1 MRRFL
6 AHALVLFAL
15 APAALA
21 QTISYYHEASCP
33 SVDRRTMTRLK
44 RDAAVALGM
53 LPAPDCHPDAR
64 VRYLGISGG
73 GWTAAIPRVHVNG
86 YDRADGTHVPD
97 YDRRPPSDDAAR
109 TQNVNG
115 YDRAD
120 GTHVDDYVR
129 RPAKRD

>member
-53 LPAPDCHPDAR
+53 LPAPDCHPDVR
-64 VRYLGISGG
+64 VRYLGISGAL
-73 GWTAAIPRVHVNG
+73 TPRRIWINEYV
-86 YDRADGTHVPD
+86 RQDGTKVAGHWRSSPAPPD
-97 YDRRPPSDDAAR
+97 PSTREPSESRASTSSRP
-109 TQNVNG
+109 
-115 YDRAD
+115 
-120 GTHVDDYVR
+120 
-129 RPAKRD
+129 